1 MSSTSSTPST
11 SSASSASAGYW
22 TPSARPAVPAA
33 PPAAPPAVFREPLVD
48 GRPAP
53 PWGPRNLDG
62 RSRAWSDA
70 QRLLERADIRLN
82 GDRPWDLQVHHPLTL
97 DRVLAQGS
105 LGLGDSYVE
114 GWWDCE
120 QLDGFFTRIL
130 KAGLDAKVGW
140 KARAWPW
147 LRARLCNLQSRWRA
161 GEVAR
166 VHYDLDPE
174 MFERMLGPSMAYSCG
189 YWARAQQLD
198 DAQHDKLDL
207 VCRKLGLGPGM
218 TLLDIGC
225 GWGSLMRHA
234 AEHYGARV
242 TGLTIS
248 REQARWVHERLRGLP
263 VQVECMDYR
272 QFNRQGGQR
281 FDRVASI
288 GMFEHVGHKNHEAFF
303 GLMERSLR
311 ADGWALLH
319 TIGKNRA
326 GGHTDAWIDQRI
338 FPNGALPSAGEL
350 ATSAERR
357 FVIED
362 WHNFGADYD
371 RTLMA
376 WHARFEAAWPTL
388 ARRHG
393 QRFRRLWRYYLLSCA
408 GTFRAR
414 SNQLWQLVLA
424 PGGVRG
430 GYRRIS

>member
-1 MSSTSSTPST
+1 M
-11 SSASSASAGYW
+11 
-22 TPSARPAVPAA
+22 PAA
-33 PPAAPPAVFREPLVD
+33 PPAAPPAVPPAVFREPLVD

-130 KAGLDAKVGW
+130 KAGLDAEVGW

>member
-1 MSSTSSTPST
+1 M
-11 SSASSASAGYW
+11 
-22 TPSARPAVPAA
+22 PAA
-33 PPAAPPAVFREPLVD
+33 PPAVSTAVPPAVFREPLVD

-130 KAGLDAKVGW
+130 KAGLDAEVGW

>member
-1 MSSTSSTPST
+1 M
-11 SSASSASAGYW
+11 
-22 TPSARPAVPAA
+22 PAA
-33 PPAAPPAVFREPLVD
+33 PPAVPPAVFREPLVD

-130 KAGLDAKVGW
+130 KAGLDAEVGW

>member
-1 MSSTSSTPST
+1 M
-11 SSASSASAGYW
+11 
-22 TPSARPAVPAA
+22 PAA
-33 PPAAPPAVFREPLVD
+33 PPAVPPAVFREPLVD

-130 KAGLDAKVGW
+130 KAGLDAEVGW

-189 YWARAQQLD
+189 YWARAEQLD

>member
-33 PPAAPPAVFREPLVD
+33 PSAVFREPLVD

-130 KAGLDAKVGW
+130 KAGLDAEVGW

>member
-1 MSSTSSTPST
+1 M
-11 SSASSASAGYW
+11 
-22 TPSARPAVPAA
+22 PAA
-33 PPAAPPAVFREPLVD
+33 PSAVFREPLVD

-130 KAGLDAKVGW
+130 KAGLDAEVGW

>member
-1 MSSTSSTPST
+1 M
-11 SSASSASAGYW
+11 
-22 TPSARPAVPAA
+22 PAA
-33 PPAAPPAVFREPLVD
+33 PPAVPRAVPPAVFREPLVD

-130 KAGLDAKVGW
+130 KAGLDAEVGW

>member
-1 MSSTSSTPST
+1 M
-11 SSASSASAGYW
+11 
-22 TPSARPAVPAA
+22 PAA

-130 KAGLDAKVGW
+130 KAGLDAEVGW